1 MKFLDRKKKP
11 VRLTSIDF
19 GVRVMLL
26 KRYFLACGLML
37 LSGVVLAAE
46 VDLASLR
53 AQAEAG
59 DAYAQLNLG
68 AAYDNAPAAERDIE
82 QAIHWYQ
89 RAAEQGVAEAQFNLA
104 HLLVEEEISASAAAE
119 WMQKAAEQGMADA
132 QYLLGVIYAEGIGV
146 EMDDTKAKLWLKR
159 AIAKGHEEAAQ
170 FMADFYQQGEA
181 Q

>member
-1 MKFLDRKKKP
+1 
-11 VRLTSIDF
+11 
-19 GVRVMLL
+19 MLL
-26 KRYFLACGLML
+26 KRYFLCCGLLL
-37 LSGVVLAAE
+37 LSGALLAAE
-46 VDLASLR
+46 PDLAALR

-82 QAIHWYQ
+82 QAIQWYQ

-104 HLLVEEEISASAAAE
+104 HLLVEEEISAAAAAE

-146 EMDDTKAKLWLKR
+146 EMDDVKARLWLQR
-159 AIAKGHEEAAQ
+159 AIAKGQEEAAQ
-170 FMADFYQQGEA
+170 FMAEHYRQGGA